1 MVNVKIYVEGGGD
14 SKGQHAR
21 CREGFSKLIEK
32 AGFRG
37 RMPRIIAGGGRE
49 STYDKFKTAT
59 AAGAQAGYPILL
71 VDSEDPVQ
79 DEDTVPDSAVAWVHL
94 KSRDNWDC
102 PASVKNDQAQ
112 LMVTCMETW
121 IMADREALRTVF
133 GASLRTN
140 ALLPQNDLEARSRQ
154 DVHNALENAT
164 RDCGREKAYR
174 KGARSFHVLTQLNP
188 ETLNQHLPYFRRFIT
203 TLDGYLEQDKRPR

>member
-1 MVNVKIYVEGGGD
+1 MNVKIYVEGDGD
-14 SKGQHAR
+14 SKEQHGR

-49 STYDKFKTAT
+49 STYDRFKTAT
-59 AAGAQAGYPILL
+59 AAGAQAAYPILL

-121 IMADREALRTVF
+121 IMADREALHTVF

-140 ALLPQNDLEARSRQ
+140 ALLPQHDLEARSRQ

-164 RDCGREKAYR
+164 RDCGREKPIVR
-174 KGARSFHVLTQLNP
+174 GHGPSKF
-188 ETLNQHLPYFRRFIT
+188 
-203 TLDGYLEQDKRPR
+203 

>member
-1 MVNVKIYVEGGGD
+1 VVKAKIYVEGGGD
-14 SKGQHAR
+14 SKEQHAR

-49 STYDKFKTAT
+49 STYDRFKTAT
-59 AAGAQAGYPILL
+59 AAGAQAAYPMLL
-71 VDSEDPVQ
+71 VDSEDPVP
-79 DEDTVPDSAVAWVHL
+79 EEETVPDSAVAWGHL
-94 KSRDNWDC
+94 KSRDNWDR
-102 PASVKNDQAQ
+102 PTSVKNDQAQ

-121 IMADREALRTVF
+121 IMADRAALHTIF

-140 ALLPQNDLEARSRQ
+140 ALLPQNGLEARPRQ

-174 KGARSFHVLTQLNP
+174 KGARSFQVLAQLNP
-188 ETLNQHLPYFRRFIT
+188 ETLNQHLPYFRRFII
-203 TLDGYLEQDKRPR
+203 TLDRYL

>member
-1 MVNVKIYVEGGGD
+1 VVKVKIYVEGGGD
-14 SKGQHAR
+14 SKEQHAR

-49 STYDKFKTAT
+49 STYDRFKTAT
-59 AAGAQAGYPILL
+59 AASAQAAYPMLL
-71 VDSEDPVQ
+71 VDSEDPVP
-79 DEDTVPDSAVAWVHL
+79 EEETVPDSAVAWGHL
-94 KSRDNWDC
+94 KSRDNWDR
-102 PASVKNDQAQ
+102 PTSVKNDQAQ

-121 IMADREALRTVF
+121 IMADQEALRTVF

-140 ALLPQNDLEARSRQ
+140 ALLPQNDLEARTRQ

-174 KGARSFHVLTQLNP
+174 KGSRSFQVLAQLTP
-188 ETLNQHLPYFRRFIT
+188 ETLKQHLPYFQRFIT
-203 TLDGYLEQDKRPR
+203 TLDRYL